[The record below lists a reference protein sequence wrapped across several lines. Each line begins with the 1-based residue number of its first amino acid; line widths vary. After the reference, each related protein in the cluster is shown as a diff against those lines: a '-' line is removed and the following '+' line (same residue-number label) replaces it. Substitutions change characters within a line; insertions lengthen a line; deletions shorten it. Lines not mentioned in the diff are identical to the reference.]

1 MGRKL
6 KQTEHHPSIYF
17 QIFDEDIWLMM
28 DRLMALP
35 KYAKSRTRLINNA
48 LSYGLP
54 KLIEDEF
61 GEITLNNE
69 PSEQTTEKS
78 VVRKSTTDTYDE
90 RMDKIVRLL
99 QEAVMNANISKALV
113 CSLFNAKSA
122 ELNGKPLLAKM
133 FDSGAMRDTPTCMT
147 KYEVDMLNA
156 MDEED
161 DDE

>member
-28 DRLMALP
+28 DKLMTLP
-35 KYAKSRTRLINNA
+35 KYAKSRTSLINNA
-48 LSYGLP
+48 LAYGLP

-61 GEITLNNE
+61 GEKTLNDEPNE
-69 PSEQTTEKS
+69 QPIEKS
-78 VVRKSTTDTYDE
+78 VIQICTENVPDE
-90 RMDKIVRLL
+90 RIDKIVRLL
-99 QEAVMNANISKALV
+99 QEVVMNTYISKALV
-113 CSLFNAKSA
+113 CSLFSAKSA
-122 ELNGKPLLAKM
+122 ELNGKPLSAQK

-147 KYEVDMLNA
+147 KYEVDRLNE

-161 DDE
+161 DDD

>member
-6 KQTEHHPSIYF
+6 KQSEHNASIYF
-17 QIFDEDIWLMM
+17 RLRDEENWEMI
-28 DRLMALP
+28 DRLMTLP
-35 KYAKSRTRLINNA
+35 HYANNRASLINNA

-61 GEITLNNE
+61 GEKTLCDE
-69 PSEQTTEKS
+69 PYEHRAEKPTVQISTES
-78 VVRKSTTDTYDE
+78 VNDKRIDE
-90 RMDKIVRLL
+90 VVRLL
-99 QEAVMNANISKALV
+99 QEIIMNTHISKSLV

-122 ELNGKPLLAKM
+122 ELNGKPLSAKK

-147 KYEVDMLNA
+147 KYEIDRLNE

-161 DDE
+161 